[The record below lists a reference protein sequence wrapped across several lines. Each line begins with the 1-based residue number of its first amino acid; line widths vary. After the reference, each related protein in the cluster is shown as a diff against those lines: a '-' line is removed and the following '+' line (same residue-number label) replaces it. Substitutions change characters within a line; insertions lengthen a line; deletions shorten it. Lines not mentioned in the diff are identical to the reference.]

1 VTEYCLK
8 MFLLFLSATV
18 CLSLYA
24 WERPAP
30 RPQSLHLNSDP
41 ARSTNTKG
49 SIADLL
55 VAKEKTLPEA
65 QKRKDIAYLKSITTD
80 DFLDVGPDGKIYT
93 KDDVLEGMNQ
103 ISLEDF
109 SLYNVKVLS
118 LTENAAVVTYDA
130 VVHMTIGSEEAPR
143 YQRLSS
149 VWVNHQGSWLLK
161 FQQATV
167 TQ

>member
-1 VTEYCLK
+1 MTDRAR
-8 MFLLFLSATV
+8 MFLLFLFAFL
-18 CLSLYA
+18 CLSVFSGK
-24 WERPAP
+24 WPASA
-30 RPQSLHLNSDP
+30 QLNPVTSDRT
-41 ARSTNTKG
+41 ASG
-49 SIADLL
+49 SAPSISDVLI
-55 VAKEKTLPEA
+55 AKEKSLPEA
-65 QKRKDIAYLKSITTD
+65 QRRKDIAYLKRITTD

-93 KDDVLEGMNQ
+93 KDDVLEGVNE

-109 SLYNVKVLS
+109 SIYNVKVLS

-130 VVHMTIGSEEAPR
+130 VVRMTIGSEEAPR

-149 VWVNHQGSWLLK
+149 VWINHRGSWLLK